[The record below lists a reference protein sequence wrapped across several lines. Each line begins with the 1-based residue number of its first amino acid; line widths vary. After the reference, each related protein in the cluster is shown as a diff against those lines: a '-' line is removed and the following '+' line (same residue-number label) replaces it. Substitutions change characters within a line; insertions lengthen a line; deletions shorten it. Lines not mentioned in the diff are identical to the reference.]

1 MRDLIKRIL
10 REEKKKLFIPRRID
24 DRLSDHEK
32 IVKDTNDKFLNN
44 NDIKSL
50 KYSIK
55 TENRLGE
62 LSYSDIDDATFNFG
76 EIILNNGEEIDSKK
90 RFYHIN
96 HSDFIEYSHIMSGY
110 LNNLIN
116 ENRPEEGKIIGLD
129 ISIDSVIG
137 NIKIDGIIVFV
148 SYDYTNL
155 KLNIDR
161 VNFSKTI

>member
-1 MRDLIKRIL
+1 MKDLIKRIL

-24 DRLSDHEK
+24 DRLSDYEK
-32 IVKDTNDKFLNN
+32 IVKDTNDKFLNDN
-44 NDIKSL
+44 GIKSL

-76 EIILNNGEEIDSKK
+76 EIILNNGEKIDNKK

-96 HSDFIEYSHIMSGY
+96 HSDFIEYSHIMSSY

-116 ENRPEEGKIIGLD
+116 ENRPKEGKIIGLD

-148 SYDYTNL
+148 SYDFTNL
-155 KLNIDR
+155 KRNIDR
-161 VNFSKTI
+161 ISFSKII